1 MPNHLCTHSREL
13 GNVEASVHA
22 VGVERHVE
30 TRNLRERIGTEAV
43 TAVERYQSNN
53 SSGDSLHCYTRVKV
67 GSSRLNR
74 IIDSLMSNS
83 LLKTKL
89 IGYSLVLELNIVQ
102 PHTGVSSEG
111 EVK

>member
-1 MPNHLCTHSREL
+1 M
-13 GNVEASVHA
+13 EASVHA

-30 TRNLRERIGTEAV
+30 TRNLRERIRTEAV
-43 TAVERYQSNN
+43 IAVERYQSNN
-53 SSGDSLHCYTRVKV
+53 SGGDSLHCYTRVKI

-74 IIDSLMSNS
+74 IIAGVMSNS

-89 IGYSLVLELNIVQ
+89 IDYSLALELNIVQ